1 MPKEGHKYF
10 FSVIMACHNS
20 EAYIAEAIRSV
31 LNQTCNDWELIIV
44 DDGSEDR
51 SFQIAN
57 SFSINDQRIKVL
69 RTESNQ
75 GPSATRNMAVESASG
90 VWLAILDSDDV
101 FILNKLEKQRDFIK
115 KCGSED
121 LVLVGTG
128 GIIFGGESGL
138 KHYYLYPS
146 GSRKLKSNLRAHK
159 KFPFHSSIVYS
170 ARAFRQVGGFNDRY
184 LRSQDY
190 ELWLRLAETG
200 RFASIREPLV
210 KYRLNKSG
218 VSRNQ
223 SKEGFLPKTYSTAA
237 NVCLRLRHTNL
248 ADPSSNSEDFRNLLH
263 LIQGS
268 YEASMFEKLDG
279 HQSIL
284 KSMFQ
289 SRNWGKF
296 LIGLIRHPLNSM
308 LVIAKRLGLISFER
322 HIYRVIRHGSLGKR
336 S

>member
-1 MPKEGHKYF
+1 MVTDEVKPF
-10 FSVIMACHNS
+10 FTIIMACHN
-20 EAYIAEAIRSV
+20 AVRYIEEAIQSV
-31 LNQTCNDWELIIV
+31 LNQTIDDWELVIC
-44 DDGSEDR
+44 DDASSDGS
-51 SFQIAN
+51 FKIA
-57 SFSINDQRIKVL
+57 SRFSLTDTRIKVCRL
-69 RTESNQ
+69 DTNR
-75 GPSATRNMAVESASG
+75 GPGYARNRAVEKG
-90 VWLAILDSDDV
+90 TGKWLAILDSDDV
-101 FILNKLEKQRDFIK
+101 FIPNKLEKQRDFIK

-184 LRSQDY
+184 LRSEDY

-237 NVCLRLRHTNL
+237 NVCSRLRHTNL
-248 ADPSSNSEDFRNLLH
+248 ADPSSHSEDFRNLLH